1 MANIQIKSKK
11 LTPFGDFFSIMEQ
24 FDTMLSSIIDF
35 TLGIRSKLYDYQYS
49 EVIRFLMCVDFC
61 VGSCIED
68 NTGFS

>member
-1 MANIQIKSKK
+1 
-11 LTPFGDFFSIMEQ
+11 MEQ

-49 EVIRFLMCVDFC
+49 EIIRFLMCVDFC